1 MGDYTEDISFYYT
14 ALNGEKIKH
23 EATLNYTYP
32 GGMDIAAFH
41 RACKRFGYA
50 LGFAQKSIEEY
61 FGEDSYDDL
70 ERDIG

>member
-1 MGDYTEDISFYYT
+1 MESYTENISFYYT
-14 ALNGEKIKH
+14 AQDEEKTN
-23 EATLNYTYP
+23 ADMSLTYSFS

-50 LGFAQKSIEEY
+50 LGFAQQSIEEY